1 MQVKSISTHTNGKNQ
16 CFLLSE
22 GAAFNIISDKYH
34 TGKFTEKDG
43 AEILKAVYGIKTA
56 ILREKMKTN
65 MDNVKSGNVFV
76 QIVSENS
83 SLDGDYQLIVIEI
96 TPNVLDTWNATI
108 YAKEGLINLPV
119 GCVDDICRHLL
130 SNGVAKPRSF
140 GKYDTIKFV
149 SFLPAEENAVRN
161 TAYVL
166 KETDNGKPA
175 GSAWVHTGVRYEEL
189 SDEPAPEPNP
199 EDTSTI
205 PDSLV
210 KEEAPANVGSPT
222 EPEAQLWDVAMTN
235 TTTATATETISVVN
249 STIKTGILK
258 ATVA

>member
-1 MQVKSISTHTNGKNQ
+1 MEVQSISTHINGKNQ

-43 AEILKAVYGIKTA
+43 VEILKAVYGIKTA
-56 ILREKMKTN
+56 VIREKMKTN
-65 MDNVKSGNVFV
+65 MSSSVKIG
-76 QIVSENS
+76 IVSENS
-83 SLDGDYQLIVIEI
+83 SLDGDYQLLVIEI
-96 TPNVLDTWNATI
+96 TANVSDTWNADI

-130 SNGVAKPRSF
+130 ANGVPKPRSF
-140 GKYDTIKFV
+140 GKYDAIKFV
-149 SFLPAEENAVRN
+149 SFLPAEENAIRN

-166 KETDNGKPA
+166 TQTDNGKAA
-175 GSAWVHTGVRYEEL
+175 GSVWVHTGVRYEEL
-189 SDEPAPEPNP
+189 SDDPAPEPNP
-199 EDTSTI
+199 EDPSTI

-210 KEEAPANVGSPT
+210 KEEAPASVGGPT
-222 EPEAQLWDVAMTN
+222 EPKAQLWDVAMTN

-249 STIKTGILK
+249 STIETGILK